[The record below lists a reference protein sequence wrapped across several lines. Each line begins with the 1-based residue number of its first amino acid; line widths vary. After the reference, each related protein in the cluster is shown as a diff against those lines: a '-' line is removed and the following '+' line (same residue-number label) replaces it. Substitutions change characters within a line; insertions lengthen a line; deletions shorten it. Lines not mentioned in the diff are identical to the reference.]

1 MADAGTIDEVI
12 AALDGIIAT
21 ALADRSRLGLFAA
34 LYRQVTLRVRQR
46 IAEGYFAD
54 GPRMARLDTAFANRY
69 LTALATWRA
78 GGAPSQCWQF
88 AFDATRR
95 SDLLIVQ
102 HLLLGI
108 NAHINLDLGVAAAA
122 VAPGPALPLL
132 HDDFDRINQ
141 ILAALTAEVKQVVAR
156 FSPML
161 YLIDELCTTAEDAVV
176 NFSMSRARRDAW
188 QHAELLVAQAPGQEA
203 PAIDLFDTK
212 ATFLGRLVA
221 EPGRLLTA
229 ALDAV
234 HLAESKDL
242 RAIITAL
249 NAMT

>member
-1 MADAGTIDEVI
+1 MDEVI
-12 AALDGIIAT
+12 AALDGIIA
-21 ALADRSRLGLFAA
+21 AAIAGRSRLGLFAA

-46 IAEGYFAD
+46 ITDGFFTD

-78 GGAPSQCWQF
+78 GGAPSRCWQF
-88 AFDATRR
+88 AFDATKR
-95 SDLLIVQ
+95 SDLILVQ

-122 VAPGPALPLL
+122 VAPGAALPALR
-132 HDDFDRINQ
+132 DDFDRINQ
-141 ILAALTAEVKQVVAR
+141 ILAGLTAEVKQVVAR

-161 YLIDELCTTAEDAVV
+161 HLLDELCTSAEDAVV
-176 NFSMSRARRDAW
+176 NFSMDRARRDAW
-188 QHAELLVAQAPGQEA
+188 QHAELLVAQTATQQAPT
-203 PAIDLFDTK
+203 ICLFDTK
-212 ATFLGRLVA
+212 ATFLARLVA

-234 HLAESKDL
+234 HLAESRDL
-242 RAIITAL
+242 RAIIAAL
-249 NAMT
+249 NALA